1 MSAAEQKSSQAALQ
15 QARARREATLR
26 RARRMSPLVIA
37 FLIVAAARSAPG
49 PGLHG
54 ASLGV
59 LIAICGLA
67 TGAVGAV
74 GALRAQPSPAAVL
87 AACYAPLLLGSAGLL
102 WLQPNGPGLF
112 GLMLA
117 LGLTTRLD
125 RGLLRSAVAASAF
138 AILLAADVAGR
149 HGSLTLS
156 SVLVSVV
163 ALAAVYRV
171 ALFSRRAL
179 ESTDL
184 TERLLIEAAAL
195 AERQR
200 LAREMHDVLA
210 HTLSGLTLQLEGAR
224 LLATANPA
232 DPRLAEAIERA
243 HRLAKSGLGEA
254 RSAIGVLRDEEVPG
268 PGRLPA
274 LVADFE
280 RDSGIS
286 CRFVVSGDQRD
297 LDEQT
302 RLAIYRVTQEALTN
316 IRKHAQPDRVEVC
329 LGYARHGAQ
338 LVIEDFGTGKG
349 QLPIQREGRQP
360 AGNAGEAAVRG
371 TGWAWP
377 PGGGYGLDGMR
388 ERAELL
394 GGTLAANAT
403 RSGFRIELDVPG

>member
-1 MSAAEQKSSQAALQ
+1 MSASEPTTSLAALQ
-15 QARARREATLR
+15 RASARREATLR
-26 RARRMSPLVIA
+26 RARRMSPLIVA
-37 FLIVAAARSAPG
+37 FLIVAAAWSTPG

-59 LIAICGLA
+59 LIAICALSA
-67 TGAVGAV
+67 GALGAL
-74 GALRAQPSPAAVL
+74 GALRAQPSPVAVL
-87 AACYAPLLLGSAGLL
+87 AACYAPLLLGSAALL

-125 RGLLRSAVAASAF
+125 RGWLRAAVAAGAF
-138 AILLAADVAGR
+138 AALLAADVAGR

-232 DPRLAEAIERA
+232 DPRLAQAIERA
-243 HRLAKSGLGEA
+243 HHQAKSGLGEA
-254 RSAIGVLRDEEVPG
+254 RSAIGVLRDEQVPG

-280 RDSGIS
+280 RDSGII
-286 CRFVVSGDQRD
+286 CQFVVSGDQRD

-316 IRKHAQPDRVEVC
+316 IRKHAQPDRVEVR
-329 LGYARHGAQ
+329 LGYARRRAQ
-338 LVIEDFGTGKG
+338 LVIEDFGTWEG
-349 QLPIQREGRQP
+349 QPPIQGEGRQP
-360 AGNAGEAAVRG
+360 AGKADEATLPG
-371 TGWAWP
+371 TGWAKP
-377 PGGGYGLDGMR
+377 PGSGYGLNGMR

-394 GGTLAANAT
+394 GGTLAATAT
-403 RSGFRIELDVPG
+403 RSGFRIELDVPA